1 MRCCGGSKPTKRSRA
16 TLQLWRIRD
25 MRILVCDPIHPDG
38 LGTLRSAGFQVDDQA
53 GIDKA
58 KLVELIPKYEV
69 VIVRGRT
76 KLDADIIKIARNL
89 RIIGRAGVGLDNVD
103 VDAAKAAGIQVWNT
117 PSAPSTSVAELT
129 IGLILSLLRKIPFA
143 DHELK
148 AGRWIKNQ
156 LMGEELQGKKVGVI
170 GRAGR
175 IGNEVS
181 RILTVGFQAD
191 VLGYDV
197 IKPRGVP
204 GLSYEFTESIEELLR
219 KSEIVTLHVPYTP
232 QPHHLLDGK
241 RLAMMRRGSY
251 LINTSRGDIVDG
263 PSLLE
268 LLRDGHLSGA
278 GLDGFHLEPPVDE
291 WEKAMISF
299 PNGVTVATC
308 HTGAQTLQA
317 QRRESVEL
325 AQKIVSEAPKT
336 SDQIARPHLLDSSG
350 SMNRP

>member
-1 MRCCGGSKPTKRSRA
+1 MQV
-16 TLQLWRIRD
+16 LI
-25 MRILVCDPIHPDG
+25 CDPIHPDG
-38 LGTLRSAGFQVDDQA
+38 LAILRAAGLQVDDQA
-53 GIDKA
+53 GVDRS
-58 KLVELIPKYEV
+58 KLMELIPNYEV

-76 KLDADIIKIARNL
+76 KIDADLIKASRRL
-89 RIIGRAGVGLDNVD
+89 RIVGRAGVGLDNID
-103 VDAAKAAGIQVWNT
+103 VEAAKTAGIHVWNT
-117 PSAPSTSVAELT
+117 PGAPSTSVAELT
-129 IGLILSLLRKIPFA
+129 VGLILSLLRKIPLA
-143 DHELK
+143 DHDMK

-181 RILTVGFQAD
+181 RILTVGFQAE

-197 IKPRGVP
+197 VKPRGVP
-204 GLSYEFTESIEELLR
+204 GLSYEFTESIEELLQ
-219 KSEIVTLHVPYTP
+219 KSDIVTIHVPYTP
-232 QPHHLLDGK
+232 QTHHLLDGK

-268 LLRDGHLSGA
+268 LLRQGQLAGA
-278 GLDGFHLEPPVDE
+278 GLDVFHLEPPVYD
-291 WEKAMISF
+291 WEKALVSL

-308 HTGAQTLQA
+308 HIGAQTNQA

-325 AQKIVSEAPKT
+325 ARKIISEASKT
-336 SDQIARPHLLDSSG
+336 VLQPPRP
-350 SMNRP
+350 

>member
-1 MRCCGGSKPTKRSRA
+1 MQV
-16 TLQLWRIRD
+16 LI
-25 MRILVCDPIHPDG
+25 CDPIHPDG
-38 LGTLRSAGFQVDDQA
+38 LAILRAADLQVDDQA
-53 GIDKA
+53 GVDRS
-58 KLVELIPKYEV
+58 KLMELIPNYEV

-76 KLDADIIKIARNL
+76 KIDADVIKASRRL
-89 RIIGRAGVGLDNVD
+89 RIVGRAGVGLDNID
-103 VDAAKAAGIQVWNT
+103 VEAARAAGIQVWNT
-117 PSAPSTSVAELT
+117 PGAPSTSVAELT
-129 IGLILSLLRKIPFA
+129 VGLILSLLRKIPLA
-143 DHELK
+143 DHEMK

-181 RILTVGFQAD
+181 RILTVGFQAE

-197 IKPRGVP
+197 VKPRGVP
-204 GLSYEFTESIEELLR
+204 GLSYEFTESIEELLQ
-219 KSEIVTLHVPYTP
+219 KSEIVTIHVPYTP
-232 QPHHLLDGK
+232 QTHHLLDGK

-268 LLRDGHLSGA
+268 LLRQGQLAGT
-278 GLDGFHLEPPVDE
+278 GLDVFHLEPPVDE
-291 WEKAMISF
+291 WEKALVSL

-308 HTGAQTLQA
+308 HIGAQTSQA

-325 AQKIVSEAPKT
+325 ARKIISEASKT
-336 SDQIARPHLLDSSG
+336 VVRPG
-350 SMNRP
+350 RT

>member
-1 MRCCGGSKPTKRSRA
+1 LAILRA
-16 TLQLWRIRD
+16 
-25 MRILVCDPIHPDG
+25 
-38 LGTLRSAGFQVDDQA
+38 SGFQVDDQA

-58 KLVELIPKYEV
+58 RLVEIIPNYEIA
-69 VIVRGRT
+69 IVRGRT
-76 KLDADIIKIARNL
+76 KLDVNTIKAARNL
-89 RIIGRAGVGLDNVD
+89 KIIGRAGVGLDNID
-103 VDAAKAAGIQVWNT
+103 VEAAKAAGIQVWNT
-117 PSAPSTSVAELT
+117 PGAPSTSVAELT
-129 IGLILSLLRKIPFA
+129 VGLMLSLLRRITLA
-143 DHELK
+143 DQEMK

-181 RILTVGFQAD
+181 RILSVGFQAE

-204 GLSYEFTESIEELLR
+204 GLSYDFTESIEELLQ
-219 KSEIVTLHVPYTP
+219 KSEIVTIHVPYTP
-232 QPHHLLDGK
+232 QTHHLLDGK

-263 PSLLE
+263 PTLLE
-268 LLRDGHLSGA
+268 LLRKGQLAGA
-278 GLDGFHLEPPVDE
+278 GLDVFHLEPPVDE
-291 WEKAMISF
+291 WEKAIVTL

-308 HTGAQTLQA
+308 HIGAQTLQA

-336 SDQIARPHLLDSSG
+336 TAQIARPQLLDSSV
-350 SMNRP
+350 SKNRP